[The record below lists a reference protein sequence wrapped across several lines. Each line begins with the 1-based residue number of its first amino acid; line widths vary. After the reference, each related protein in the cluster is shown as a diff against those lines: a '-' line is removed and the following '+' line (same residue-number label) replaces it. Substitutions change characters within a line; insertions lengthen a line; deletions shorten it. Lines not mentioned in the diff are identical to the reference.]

1 MEIIKD
7 KILNEKSGGWNFKN
21 LIFKWKKFKK
31 KIKKIILKIITL
43 SQKIFIQKDKVEYE
57 GLKALDQLCADLGL
71 PRWLVYSPIKYLL
84 DDIVFPI
91 WAPI

>member
-31 KIKKIILKIITL
+31 K
-43 SQKIFIQKDKVEYE
+43 
-57 GLKALDQLCADLGL
+57 
-71 PRWLVYSPIKYLL
+71 
-84 DDIVFPI
+84 
-91 WAPI
+91 